1 MDDFVLPEE
10 MEPLEIIDRL
20 KETIRKGREI
30 CREEVRIEM
39 QDKGYNK
46 VFPSLLEQASDLVYK
61 NLKKI
66 CRKENKNI
74 RKRSRNVEIGNLAF
88 MLLHC
93 SSQFLLSNFK
103 FQAVNGYLFFLNKR
117 QPSISGELLRTT
129 IHGNCRLLNLIARQP

>member
-66 CRKENKNI
+66 LQERK
-74 RKRSRNVEIGNLAF
+74 
-88 MLLHC
+88 
-93 SSQFLLSNFK
+93 
-103 FQAVNGYLFFLNKR
+103 
-117 QPSISGELLRTT
+117 
-129 IHGNCRLLNLIARQP
+129 